1 MSASTRRLR
10 AGSLALAAVASG
22 VLAAGLPTPA
32 GAATL
37 AEQRVEIPIS
47 STSPQAD
54 VASSVVRLRVPLV
67 PGAAMTTE
75 RCKWIAYERWR
86 SVDGPVQA
94 TSADAVIVLFPGVLE
109 GAAAFDQ
116 VARNTVRASAARGKH
131 IEVWGID
138 RRANCMEDKTGLE
151 LAERTNNPDDAIDY
165 YYKNKVIDGKRF
177 PGWNQ
182 GNRVLA
188 DIGVQQTVE
197 DYYSVLISELPSQPW
212 REKHVICGGHS
223 LGGPLTEIFGSWDF
237 DGNKATTQDAG
248 YRQCAGFVGLDTTL
262 NGGVASPQSVPGNRD
277 LLGQLTGGLLDQF
290 GNIGVTA
297 LKQGLAPRHVDLLG
311 ISPQTM
317 MFLELI
323 ALGADLEPD
332 AEVTATVQNAPHTK
346 SIDDFLKIGASYD
359 LATYLA
365 GSESLRN
372 FRWTR
377 MALLGQILD
386 DNAGV
391 FGIVRSSFG
400 YPTGVPLRRNRL
412 PEQVAL
418 IPGLGQLVT
427 PDRLM
432 LPQKTTPRKLQSWA
446 NYDQIG
452 VNGVGLGITTPAL
465 EVADASQVA
474 RSIHEGPLNLT
485 EDWFPIRLIIE
496 QGLLASGDRTGS
508 LAYSMHGST
517 MTKKPRV
524 SVIAGNSVLTPR
536 KVDPQ
541 VFAPGYQHLDVL
553 MAAERQ
559 NNGQPEITSQTIAN
573 LVDQAVTG

>member
-1 MSASTRRLR
+1 MSVSTRCLR
-10 AGSLALAAVASG
+10 VGSLAVVAASLAG
-22 VLAAGLPTPA
+22 GLPSSA
-32 GAATL
+32 SAATL
-37 AEQRVEIPIS
+37 AQSRVEIPIT
-47 STSPQAD
+47 STSPQTN
-54 VASSVVRLRVPLV
+54 VVSSVVRLKVPMV
-67 PGAAMTTE
+67 PGAATTTE

-86 SVDGPVQA
+86 SADGPSQS
-94 TSADAVIVLFPGVLE
+94 TSADAVVVLFPGVLE

-116 VARNTVRASAARGKH
+116 VARNTVRASASRGKH

-151 LAERTNNPDDAIDY
+151 LAAQTNNPDDAIDY

-177 PGWNQ
+177 AGWNQ

-188 DIGVQQTVE
+188 DIGIQQTME

-237 DGNKATTQDAG
+237 DGDKATTEDAG

-290 GNIGVTA
+290 GNIGVAA
-297 LKQGLAPRHVDLLG
+297 LKNNLAPRHVDLLG

-323 ALGADLEPD
+323 ATGADLEPD
-332 AEVTATVQNAPHTK
+332 AEVTATVQNAPHTR

-359 LATYLA
+359 LGAYLA

-418 IPGLGQLVT
+418 IPGLGQLIT
-427 PDRLM
+427 KDRLM
-432 LPQKTTPRKLQSWA
+432 LPQKTYPRQLQSWV
-446 NYDQIG
+446 NYDQMG
-452 VNGVGLGITTPAL
+452 VNGVGLGITNPSL
-465 EVADASQVA
+465 EVADAAQVA

-496 QGLLASGDRTGS
+496 QGLLVSGDRTGS
-508 LAYSMHGST
+508 LAFSMHGST

-524 SVIAGNSVLTPR
+524 SVIAANSVLTPR

-553 MAAERQ
+553 MAAEKQ
-559 NNGQPEITSQTIAN
+559 NNGRPEITSTTIAN
-573 LVDQAVTG
+573 LIDTAVSD